1 MDTNAVTA
9 VAVQCTQQTAPS
21 SQVNSHSHA
30 APQRCHAVPQRRV
43 CPQHGQQPACSAM
56 STLSRTQ
63 APQLLCFER
72 LCLVSPTAFCHCF
85 CPLHNATAIL
95 INLEESGL
103 QFDTN
108 ALGAVGVFYTQATTR
123 SFPMMSHQTLAASQR
138 CKAVPRWSGCSLQGV
153 PLLMP

>member
-9 VAVQCTQQTAPS
+9 VAVQCTRQTAPS
-21 SQVNSHSHA
+21 SHLNSHSHA
-30 APQRCHAVPQRRV
+30 APQRCHAVP
-43 CPQHGQQPACSAM
+43 HGEAAHNTDNSPLCSAM

-72 LCLVSPTAFCHCF
+72 LRLVSPTALCHCF

-95 INLEESGL
+95 INLVESGL

-108 ALGAVGVFYTQATTR
+108 ALSAVGVFYTHKTAR
-123 SFPMMSHQTLAASQR
+123 SFPMKSHQTLAEPHR

-153 PLLMP
+153 RLLMS